1 MKRTRICLSIK
12 KNKPWVRWSILN
24 ESTESNFHYLAYWE
38 LYVESFKGTLQL
50 IFQLLEWESPGII
63 V

>member
-1 MKRTRICLSIK
+1 MNQQKAIFI
-12 KNKPWVRWSILN
+12 IL
-24 ESTESNFHYLAYWE
+24 HYLAYWE

-50 IFQLLEWESPGII
+50 IFHLWEWESPGII